1 MSTCVDLDGGSIIGI
16 SPHPAGEQLWDGWS
30 GEARSLDWN
39 LCLAVHGCVCVSVTI
54 WLEPDTGPIPWA
66 QSLAAQLCIKQY
78 SFHMT
83 WWQYCGSSSQWPL
96 RGAPLLTLGASQPP
110 TYWCF
115 LGPWLAPHLVLRGA
129 GVIPQELIAHL
140 VTVGNTWPFLQGE
153 EDEEEGQK
161 EEERGETEESRKRKQ
176 VGKYVLVVFFMQK
189 HNRHFLSTRA
199 P

>member
-1 MSTCVDLDGGSIIGI
+1 MCLDVYVCGPWWRIYYWHKSAPDWRTAVGRLEWGGQVFGLKFVFSC
-16 SPHPAGEQLWDGWS
+16 A
-30 GEARSLDWN
+30 
-39 LCLAVHGCVCVSVTI
+39 CVCVSVTI

-83 WWQYCGSSSQWPL
+83 WWQYCGSSSWWPL
-96 RGAPLLTLGASQPP
+96 REGPPPGASQPP
-110 TYWCF
+110 TYWCR

-129 GVIPQELIAHL
+129 GVIPQELIAYL

-153 EDEEEGQK
+153 EDEEEGQR
-161 EEERGETEESRKRKQ
+161 EEEKGETEESRKRKQ
-176 VGKYVLVVFFMQK
+176 VGKYVLVVFLMQK